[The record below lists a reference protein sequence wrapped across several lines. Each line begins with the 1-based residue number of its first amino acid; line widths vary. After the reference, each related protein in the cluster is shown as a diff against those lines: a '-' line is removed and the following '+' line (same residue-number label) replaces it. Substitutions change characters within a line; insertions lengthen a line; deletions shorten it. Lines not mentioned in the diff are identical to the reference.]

1 MLAER
6 TDKAGQSENQV
17 PGTEAQL
24 VKLRDR
30 VRDCLALRERESKAV
45 AAFLEGQQAP

>member
-1 MLAER
+1 
-6 TDKAGQSENQV
+6 
-17 PGTEAQL
+17 
-24 VKLRDR
+24 